1 MGKNDLLE
9 ILGNP
14 LLGGGY
20 SGKETNL
27 SNPEPPPSWRTSNLS
42 KETALNGPSPL
53 KTTGKKL
60 KKG

>member
-27 SNPEPPPSWRTSNLS
+27 SNPEPPPSWRTPNLS
-42 KETALNGPSPL
+42 KKTAFNWPSPP
-53 KTTGKKL
+53 KTTGKN